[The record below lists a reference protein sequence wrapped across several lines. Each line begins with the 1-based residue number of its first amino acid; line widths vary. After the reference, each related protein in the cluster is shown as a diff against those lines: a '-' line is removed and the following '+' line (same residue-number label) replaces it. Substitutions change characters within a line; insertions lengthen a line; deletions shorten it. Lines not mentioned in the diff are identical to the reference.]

1 MSIARRRGM
10 VASVRGQQATPNDNN
25 PKPAIRAMTSAAPE
39 ISVPNKNPARFG
51 AMINA
56 RPVTASRVEAVASS
70 TLFIMSPGVHILL
83 VAAQI
88 SLQLLPRVLLLVPP
102 LSCQ

>member
-1 MSIARRRGM
+1 M

-39 ISVPNKNPARFG
+39 ISVPNKNPAMLG

-56 RPVTASRVEAVASS
+56 KPVTASRVEAVASS
-70 TLFIMSPGVHILL
+70 TLVVIRDPNSTRLIFPVDSKHYASARWESEAG
-83 VAAQI
+83 
-88 SLQLLPRVLLLVPP
+88 R
-102 LSCQ
+102 